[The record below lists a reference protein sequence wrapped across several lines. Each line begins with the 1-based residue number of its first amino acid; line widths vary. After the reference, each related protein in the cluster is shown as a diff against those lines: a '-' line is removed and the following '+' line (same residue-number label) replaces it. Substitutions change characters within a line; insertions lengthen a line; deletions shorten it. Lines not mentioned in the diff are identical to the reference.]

1 MSLFKI
7 DSPFNQ
13 GLANVFDIIILNL
26 LWMICSVPIIT
37 IGASTTAL
45 YYSMLKINR
54 ERDYGVVRMF
64 FHSFCQN
71 FKQSIVMTLIVFL
84 SGAFIYIDIQVFKS
98 MDGVLSNLAMMVL
111 LLLFIVWSI
120 LVSYTFP
127 LLAQFENRTF
137 TIFRNAFILGIS
149 NLLCTVVIVLLN
161 SIPFVLFLRFPYIFI
176 LSLPIWLMFGVGMIA
191 YINSNI
197 FIKIFDQYIEI
208 NEWEG
213 KKTGSDR

>member
-26 LWMICSVPIIT
+26 LWMICSVSIIT